1 MKLAQNIV
9 LISIMM
15 GAMGAAIPSPAEE
28 EAKRS
33 SIPREESDTVFT
45 WSPMKARDESDI
57 VFTRSPMKVR
67 EDPVGD
73 NIFTWSNLGAR
84 RVEVL
89 ESVRYRTDRPAEL
102 VYTLSPIKESRCK
115 DWKYV
120 EYIRYM
126 PEVHSWMLACF
137 SQENKFTSLPRILRD
152 CIGSTDTEKDTKGGT
167 GRGEEVLSGA

>member
-67 EDPVGD
+67 EDPVSD

-89 ESVRYRTDRPAEL
+89 ERRRGTKTILHRPSGKSLFLVSLECLQIEAMSSFDEQYEVQTQRKILKAE
-102 VYTLSPIKESRCK
+102 
-115 DWKYV
+115 
-120 EYIRYM
+120 
-126 PEVHSWMLACF
+126 
-137 SQENKFTSLPRILRD
+137 Q
-152 CIGSTDTEKDTKGGT
+152 
-167 GRGEEVLSGA
+167 GEAKK

>member
-15 GAMGAAIPSPAEE
+15 GAMGAAIPSPAGE

-67 EDPVGD
+67 QDPVSD
-73 NIFTWSNLGAR
+73 NIFTWSSLGAR
-84 RVEVL
+84 RVEV
-89 ESVRYRTDRPAEL
+89 
-102 VYTLSPIKESRCK
+102 
-115 DWKYV
+115 
-120 EYIRYM
+120 
-126 PEVHSWMLACF
+126 PE
-137 SQENKFTSLPRILRD
+137 
-152 CIGSTDTEKDTKGGT
+152 
-167 GRGEEVLSGA
+167 